1 MLADLHSHCLWK
13 FAEASGK
20 NAFLHPSW
28 TFFLRIHGHEISSN
42 DRNQTF
48 SHHETDL
55 AGTKSVHSSI
65 WKEKGQGIRAR
76 CLPVT
81 SEGTGGKAFEHGHW
95 QSFPGHVLVPKGLI
109 CSFCI
114 HYFLTCFH
122 VILALQFL
130 HIFSFVLN
138 MSKGF
143 LIPFSYSKIFTT
155 AAVITRSLLFLNY
168 HQFDCFSHQVS
179 LTFCVHL

>member
-28 TFFLRIHGHEISSN
+28 TVFVLIRGHEISSN

-65 WKEKGQGIRAR
+65 WKEKGQGISAPCHQR
-76 CLPVT
+76 
-81 SEGTGGKAFEHGHW
+81 GHGW
-95 QSFPGHVLVPKGLI
+95 QSFWAWALTVFSRTRTGAKGTDLL
-109 CSFCI
+109 
-114 HYFLTCFH
+114 FLHPLFSCFR

-130 HIFSFVLN
+130 HILSFVLN

-168 HQFDCFSHQVS
+168 NQFDCFSHQVS
-179 LTFCVHL
+179 LSFCVHL